1 MTFAVI
7 FLNFRVAILFANAIE
22 VNVRGKR
29 TSQILMYDVLSHGRG
44 LILELR
50 DFIRSGLLPSW
61 LSSLYARVMRIFGL
75 FLGVS
80 HLAMEHPAAKSVPMK
95 SLR

>member
-7 FLNFRVAILFANAIE
+7 FLNFRVATICKCD
-22 VNVRGKR
+22 RGKR
-29 TSQILMYDVLSHGRG
+29 TTSQILMYDVLSHGRG